1 MSLSA
6 ASIVTAGRYRRSL
19 ATEVLATENTEI
31 KRKMSD
37 DLTEKIIGAAI
48 EVHRE
53 LGPGLLEA
61 IYEEALCYE
70 FDLQGI
76 KHRRQVP
83 ADIVYKGKV
92 IKGQKLDLLV
102 ENEVVVEIKS
112 LSKMPEVAL
121 AQTLSYLK
129 ATNLKRGLIV
139 NFGEKRL
146 IDGVKRVAL

>member
-1 MSLSA
+1 MP
-6 ASIVTAGRYRRSL
+6 
-19 ATEVLATENTEI
+19 
-31 KRKMSD
+31 D

-53 LGPGLLEA
+53 LGPGLLES

-70 FDLQGI
+70 FELQGI
-76 KHRRQVP
+76 KYQRQVP
-83 ADIVYKGKV
+83 ADVIYKGKV
-92 IKGQKLDLLV
+92 IKGQKVDLLV
-102 ENEVVVEIKS
+102 EDEAVVEIKS

-129 ATNLKRGLIV
+129 ATNLRRGLIV

-146 IDGVKRVAL
+146 IDGIKRVAL